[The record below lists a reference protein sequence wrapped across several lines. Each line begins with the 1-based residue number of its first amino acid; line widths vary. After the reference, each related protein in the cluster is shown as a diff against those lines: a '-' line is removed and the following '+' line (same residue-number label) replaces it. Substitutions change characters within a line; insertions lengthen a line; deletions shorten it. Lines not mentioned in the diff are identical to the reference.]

1 MERDSRRMR
10 WERPFLFTNLKSGED
25 LAEVL
30 RWLEGEMQAPRR
42 SIIDAHTPYPRPA
55 HSHQYGALS

>member
-1 MERDSRRMR
+1 MRR
-10 WERPFLFTNLKSGED
+10 ERPFLFTNLKSGEG

-42 SIIDAHTPYPRPA
+42 SIIDAHAPYPRRA
-55 HSHQYGALS
+55 HGHEHA